1 MVSGLTGQS
10 YEERLVD
17 LNMVNLE
24 ERGHRVDML
33 KTYKMVSR
41 QVSRQEKMERATW
54 FQMVN
59 EGASDET
66 GGQPLQH

>member
-24 ERGHRVDML
+24 DRGHRLDML
-33 KTYKMVSR
+33 KTYKM
-41 QVSRQEKMERATW
+41 VSRQEKMERATW
-54 FQMVN
+54 FQMAN